1 MENDTQLSFYDAW
14 DFAESAVA
22 SKEPDQ
28 EGEPRNL
35 PKKDSVKEKK
45 EKKQQSSGR
54 RRKRRTKSKKKKEK
68 SEKGQLE
75 EAEEDADRGLSVT
88 KKAKVEM
95 KEEMSEA
102 GMNDEELEAFFQEM
116 ASSSSETEVDEEAEL
131 HYYNNY
137 CVSNPASPSQP
148 SAQVTAELEVKIED
162 NDNEVKNQKQDQS
175 KKEVSDLDEKA
186 LDFLTSMV
194 KDALVPPATTTT
206 RTEAAVPIAP
216 AQSLGSKAKAGWPPL
231 PPLPPPD
238 HPPYAPTLP
247 KAMPVGVPVKA
258 MPAGVPVKAMPKMKE
273 MAMSSSP
280 NAANI
285 AAESAVSSSS
295 NAAKGA
301 ASSSPNEAKSGA
313 SSSSTALPKA
323 HPPVRGKAGP
333 QHEGYYYETWSL

>member
-1 MENDTQLSFYDAW
+1 M
-14 DFAESAVA
+14 
-22 SKEPDQ
+22 
-28 EGEPRNL
+28 
-35 PKKDSVKEKK
+35 
-45 EKKQQSSGR
+45 
-54 RRKRRTKSKKKKEK
+54 
-68 SEKGQLE
+68 
-75 EAEEDADRGLSVT
+75 T

-116 ASSSSETEVDEEAEL
+116 ASSSSETEVDDEAEL

-148 SAQVTAELEVKIED
+148 SAQLTAELEVKIED

-247 KAMPVGVPVKA
+247 KAMP
-258 MPAGVPVKAMPKMKE
+258 AGVPVKAMPKMKE

-301 ASSSPNEAKSGA
+301 ASSSPNEAKGAASSSPNEAKSGA